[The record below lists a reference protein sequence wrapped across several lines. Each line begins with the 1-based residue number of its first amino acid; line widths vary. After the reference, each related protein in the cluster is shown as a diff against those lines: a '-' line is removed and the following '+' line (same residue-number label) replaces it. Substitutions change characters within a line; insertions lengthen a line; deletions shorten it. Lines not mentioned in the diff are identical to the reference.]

1 MTAMPTLP
9 VSATEGGRDSRSYM
23 GSDPVRNFR
32 FIVTFLPRVFVNP
45 KAEPGPISPRP
56 SRPPGWTPQG
66 RIGFNSVSGLAVSV
80 EPFAIREGGYNTTY
94 HQIPTQISYSPVTLQ
109 RGVFLGSRQ
118 HWDWLKNLFSVL
130 QGQNAGPGALFRADV
145 EIAVLHYPVRYAN
158 GTVAYDGGT
167 TPESSA
173 AFDDRVAMRFR
184 LYNCWPSSVAFS
196 DLNASD
202 NALMVEQMTLVH
214 EGLDMRW
221 SEYNPNNTPNGPV
234 PSAPQF

>member
-1 MTAMPTLP
+1 MPSLP
-9 VSATEGGRDSRSYM
+9 LSATSGQRDFRSFM

-32 FIVTFLPRVFVNP
+32 FIVSFLPRVFVNP
-45 KAEPGPISPRP
+45 KTASTPGPIQPLP
-56 SRPPGWTPQG
+56 QRPPGWTPQG
-66 RIGFNSVSGLAVSV
+66 RVGFNSVSGLAVSV

-94 HQIPTQISYSPVTLQ
+94 HQVPTQISYSPVTLQ

-130 QGQNAGPGALFRADV
+130 QGRHTGPGALFRADV
-145 EIAVLHYPVRYAN
+145 EILVLHYPVRYSNATSN
-158 GTVAYDGGT
+158 YDGGT
-167 TPESSA
+167 TPDFVA
-173 AFDDRVAMRFR
+173 ASDDRVAMRFR

-214 EGLDMRW
+214 EGMDMRW
-221 SEYNPNNTPNGPV
+221 SNYD
-234 PSAPQF
+234 PSAPYPGRIPTAPGF